1 MRQSSGGVSA
11 SGDDMHM
18 PCHAT
23 RHKAQRAAQPSATG
37 RSRCGGRALVG
48 CPVCRL
54 CAPCSMHGSR
64 SACRCMADCGGAE
77 RDGRKLRGHALVRL
91 TGAAR
96 AYGYARGEQHDL
108 AGRDCDRLTS
118 HHARTV
124 YGNHA
129 TDRPIDLCA
138 EFGHSPPAAASK
150 LRLQGSPFRW
160 SDSLADESPF
170 LPSQSVS

>member
-1 MRQSSGGVSA
+1 MTCT
-11 SGDDMHM
+11 
-18 PCHAT
+18 CHAT
-23 RHKAQRAAQPSATG
+23 PPGIRRSALCNRPRPADQDAADARA
-37 RSRCGGRALVG
+37 G
-48 CPVCRL
+48 CPVCIL
-54 CAPCSMHGSR
+54 YAPCSMHGSR
-64 SACRCMADCGGAE
+64 SACRCMTDCGGAE

-91 TGAAR
+91 TALCEPTATH
-96 AYGYARGEQHDL
+96 AESSV